1 MIYLACTFLLFIP
14 ALIATP
20 FHNHLQRRDVTTV
33 YQPTTI
39 YETVVP
45 SSIEGVFRKTRKIYK
60 HRHEVIKQDRQEF
73 EDDLELLNQQL
84 DPYREYTPGQAAKYR
99 HDVEE
104 GQDYRKD
111 DASDNS
117 SYEDQEDDDHCKEDD
132 EWCCEEGEEGCD
144 ENEYEE
150 CNEGEEGCEEYDP
163 EEELILREVDFDIY
177 IVDVDEYVGT
187 TIQDPAEAAFTLLN
201 GTVVSDIEVATDI
214 L

>member
-1 MIYLACTFLLFIP
+1 MEEKQT
-14 ALIATP
+14 TP
-20 FHNHLQRRDVTTV
+20 FHNHQLHRRDVTTV
-33 YQPTTI
+33 YQPTTV
-39 YETVVP
+39 YETVVA
-45 SSIEGVFRKTRKIYK
+45 SALEGVYRKTRKIYK
-60 HRHEVIKQDRQEF
+60 HRHEVIKQDRQQF
-73 EDDLELLNQQL
+73 EDDLEQLNQQL

-99 HDVEE
+99 QDVDEE
-104 GQDYRKD
+104 SEDRKSD
-111 DASDNS
+111 TEDNS
-117 SYEDQEDDDHCKEDD
+117 SYDDQEDDGHCKEGD

-187 TIQDPAEAAFTLLN
+187 TIESPGEIAFTLFN
-201 GTVVSDIEVATDI
+201 GTTVSGGLELATTA